1 VDWDS
6 LESFL
11 LLERRWSPVTV
22 REQFRHLRR
31 AQAAGLDL
39 DNFTLDIAKA
49 AMVAKIRGG
58 SSPSATNNLV
68 KALKAFA
75 AWKGLDA
82 KQLRL
87 VKPQRSRYKFLSA
100 DQVTACLNYRCHP
113 KRLEARRRAILLL
126 SLKTALR
133 LGELVLLDWS
143 NIDKTTDP
151 SRIYV
156 GNPTKRGAKRW
167 IPVEPWVLSPRRAVG
182 GYLSSIDR
190 KCPALLQV
198 KGRRMTT
205 DELRLEFQRMSRDL
219 GFRVNCTITR
229 HTRATELRRRG
240 WDLLALQHYLGHANI
255 SSTAV
260 YAAVTPDDLQ
270 DLMRTRGSSDPWTST
285 DRWKANNAKIR
296 PLSQLPQEGSP

>member
-1 VDWDS
+1 MDWTAF
-6 LESFL
+6 ESFL

-22 REQFRHLRR
+22 QEQFRHLRR

-39 DNFTLDIAKA
+39 DNFTLDSSKA
-49 AMVAKIRGG
+49 AIVARIRAG
-58 SSPSATNNLV
+58 SSPAATNNLV
-68 KALKAFA
+68 KALKALA
-75 AWKGLDA
+75 AWRGLDA

-87 VKPQRSRYKFLSA
+87 VKPARSRYKFLSA
-100 DQVTACLNYRCHP
+100 DQVAACLNYRCHP
-113 KRLEARRRAILLL
+113 KRVEPLRRAILLL
-126 SLKTALR
+126 SLKSALR
-133 LGELVLLDWS
+133 LGELVLLNWS
-143 NIDKTTDP
+143 DLDQTTTP
-151 SRIYV
+151 NRIYV

-167 IPVEPWVLSPRRAVG
+167 IPVEPWVLSPRRALG
-182 GYLSSIDR
+182 GYLRTLDR

-198 KGRRMTT
+198 GGRRMTT

-255 SSTAV
+255 ASTAV

-270 DLMRTRGSSDPWTST
+270 DLMRRHGSADPWTST
-285 DRWKANNAKIR
+285 RRWRSTGTDMEAK
-296 PLSQLPQEGSP
+296 P

>member
-1 VDWDS
+1 MDWQA
-6 LESFL
+6 LETFL

-31 AQAAGLDL
+31 AQAAGLDM
-39 DNFTLDIAKA
+39 DNFTLDAAKS
-49 AMVAKIRGG
+49 AMVSKLRDGG
-58 SSPSATNNLV
+58 SPAAVNNLV
-68 KALKAFA
+68 KALKAVA
-75 AWKGLDA
+75 LWKGLDA

-87 VKPQRSRYKFLSA
+87 QKPARSRYKFLSQ
-100 DQVTACLNYRCHP
+100 DQVAACLNYRCRP
-113 KRLEARRRAILLL
+113 KRLEPLRRAILLL

-143 NIDKTTDP
+143 NVDQTTTP
-151 SRIYV
+151 NRIYV

-167 IPVEPWVLSPRRAVG
+167 IPIEPWALSPRRAVG
-182 GYLSSIDR
+182 GYLRTLDK

-198 KGRRMTT
+198 DGRRMTSE
-205 DELRLEFQRMSRDL
+205 ELRLEFQRMSRDL

-270 DLMRTRGSSDPWTST
+270 DLMRTKGSGDPWTGT
-285 DRWKANNAKIR
+285 KRWAKPR
-296 PLSQLPQEGSP
+296 ASPGEPQEGKP